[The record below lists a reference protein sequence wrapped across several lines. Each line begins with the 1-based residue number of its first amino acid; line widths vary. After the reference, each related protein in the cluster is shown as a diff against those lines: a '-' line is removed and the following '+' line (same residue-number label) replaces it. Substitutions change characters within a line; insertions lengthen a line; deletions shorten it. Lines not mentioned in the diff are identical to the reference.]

1 MEYLIGQLMIDSP
14 VSSNWIIAG
23 LLAVALFMIKKAI
36 DKGDAR
42 EKKIDDMLE
51 AQQKQINDHSNV
63 LVLHEERLD
72 RLSEDVGK
80 DTHKLAEEIMAK
92 IKLLKQL

>member
-1 MEYLIGQLMIDSP
+1 MEYILSQLMIDSP

-23 LLAVALFMIKKAI
+23 LLAVALFMIKKAM

-42 EKKIDDMLE
+42 EKKIDEMLE
-51 AQQKQINDHSNV
+51 AQQRQINDHSNT
-63 LVLHEERLD
+63 LVLHEEKLE

-92 IKLLKQL
+92 IKLLKQI

>member
-23 LLAVALFMIKKAI
+23 LLAVALFMIKKAM
-36 DKGDAR
+36 DKGDMR
-42 EKKIDDMLE
+42 EKKIDEMLE
-51 AQQKQINDHSNV
+51 AQQKQINDHSNI
-63 LVLHEERLD
+63 LVVHEEKIE
-72 RLSEDVGK
+72 RLSQNIDK
-80 DTHKLAEEIMAK
+80 DTHELAEEIMAK